1 MRALSLSALG
11 RRVDVAEPEGAAD
24 GAVAAPPRRAARL
37 PTAAPLSAR
46 A

>member
-11 RRVDVAEPEGAAD
+11 RRAGVEALLLF
-24 GAVAAPPRRAARL
+24 RLARL
-37 PTAAPLSAR
+37 PTAAPPFAR